1 MIQCCV
7 IQGLQEFEKIVH
19 HEEILFYVA
28 VLGMRLLQFCRPSDV
43 ALRGGGV
50 VVKWSVLGFETNLF
64 AWFAYFAVRL

>member
-19 HEEILFYVA
+19 HKEILFYGA

-43 ALRGGGV
+43 ALRRGGV
-50 VVKWSVLGFETNLF
+50 VVNCHQLEQRCHDVEF
-64 AWFAYFAVRL
+64 